1 MFWINARF
9 LRGFCFYID
18 DYLTYPVLFFRVLSK
33 QAAPEIGLPLNG
45 VISCLGD
52 WCLTGNRGL
61 VTDILYILTM
71 ENFYFI
77 FIKEKDSIYR
87 AINTV
92 SYMEGF
98 DETLT
103 VKLNQ
108 MADIERSSKMVRYYL
123 NSIIFRA
130 PLIFVHLVARK

>member
-1 MFWINARF
+1 
-9 LRGFCFYID
+9 
-18 DYLTYPVLFFRVLSK
+18 
-33 QAAPEIGLPLNG
+33 
-45 VISCLGD
+45 
-52 WCLTGNRGL
+52 
-61 VTDILYILTM
+61 M